1 MYIHV
6 CLNGTLIP
14 KWSPK
19 LQNELV
25 FYLIKLIN
33 LICWPANWTAIV
45 WLDNIMN
52 AGVRYSEGCLKKIQL
67 PNGDLW
73 WLKTPLK
80 FKIRSKLKFILQK
93 LLHGPTGRSVSSVW
107 EIAQQEIIH
116 VSFPNVHQDSFSFSA
131 KTTVL
136 ESKSVHY
143 LSIPGIRV
151 ISRIPT
157 DTCLLKGMFKL
168 SQPTSFTAVHLQSP
182 RWHCPE
188 TRPKFITIRC
198 NSLRIVEWP
207 IAGHQEL
214 SHVVT
219 PLIVP
224 IEPTVGVCSIQ
235 AQPFQVVQVWGD
247 ENSKHGTSSI
257 LCYQNN
263 RKMPPRFHTMIRFR
277 S

>member
-1 MYIHV
+1 MMPV
-6 CLNGTLIP
+6 T
-14 KWSPK
+14 S
-19 LQNELV
+19 
-25 FYLIKLIN
+25 
-33 LICWPANWTAIV
+33 
-45 WLDNIMN
+45 
-52 AGVRYSEGCLKKIQL
+52 
-67 PNGDLW
+67 
-73 WLKTPLK
+73 
-80 FKIRSKLKFILQK
+80 KIRSKLKFILQK
-93 LLHGPTGRSVSSVW
+93 LLHPPGEVSARFERLPSKKSYMCHFQMFIRILSLPLRKQQFWKVNRFIISAYLEYVW
-107 EIAQQEIIH
+107 
-116 VSFPNVHQDSFSFSA
+116 
-131 KTTVL
+131 
-136 ESKSVHY
+136 Y
-143 LSIPGIRV
+143 LGYL
-151 ISRIPT
+151 RIPVFWNV
-157 DTCLLKGMFKL
+157 CSNFHNQHH
-168 SQPTSFTAVHLQSP
+168 SRAAHLQSP

-188 TRPKFITIRC
+188 TRPKFLTIRC

-214 SHVVT
+214 SHVAT